1 MYHIVICD
9 DEPIFLTQISEMI
22 IDILASMGESC
33 EIRKYTSI
41 SELKNT
47 LQNTPKSCDILI
59 LDIMLGENNG
69 ISFAECLRDTEN
81 QIPGA
86 EQILQTAG
94 RSERHCS
101 GFRQDQRRDI
111 PMSSGFYPGSRSCA
125 DSLREPL

>member
-47 LQNTPKSCDILI
+47 LQNVSVTLKTKFPLSSFPAVRNLYSMHIL
-59 LDIMLGENNG
+59 LNL
-69 ISFAECLRDTEN
+69 
-81 QIPGA
+81 
-86 EQILQTAG
+86 
-94 RSERHCS
+94 
-101 GFRQDQRRDI
+101 
-111 PMSSGFYPGSRSCA
+111 
-125 DSLREPL
+125 

>member
-47 LQNTPKSCDILI
+47 LQNVSVTLKTKFPLSSFPAVGNLYSMHIL
-59 LDIMLGENNG
+59 LNL
-69 ISFAECLRDTEN
+69 
-81 QIPGA
+81 
-86 EQILQTAG
+86 
-94 RSERHCS
+94 
-101 GFRQDQRRDI
+101 
-111 PMSSGFYPGSRSCA
+111 
-125 DSLREPL
+125 

>member
-69 ISFAECLRDTEN
+69 ISFALKTQFPLSSFPAVRN
-81 QIPGA
+81 LYSMH
-86 EQILQTAG
+86 IL
-94 RSERHCS
+94 
-101 GFRQDQRRDI
+101 
-111 PMSSGFYPGSRSCA
+111 
-125 DSLREPL
+125 LNL

>member
-47 LQNTPKSCDILI
+47 LQNMHRI
-59 LDIMLGENNG
+59 
-69 ISFAECLRDTEN
+69 
-81 QIPGA
+81 QIP
-86 EQILQTAG
+86 
-94 RSERHCS
+94 
-101 GFRQDQRRDI
+101 
-111 PMSSGFYPGSRSCA
+111 
-125 DSLREPL
+125 

>member
-47 LQNTPKSCDILI
+47 NFRLI
-59 LDIMLGENNG
+59 TFLIYNSKKADKLSMY
-69 ISFAECLRDTEN
+69 FKTCLRN
-81 QIPGA
+81 
-86 EQILQTAG
+86 
-94 RSERHCS
+94 
-101 GFRQDQRRDI
+101 
-111 PMSSGFYPGSRSCA
+111 
-125 DSLREPL
+125 

>member
-47 LQNTPKSCDILI
+47 LQNTMGSALQNVSVTLKTKFPLSSFPAVRNLYSMHIL
-59 LDIMLGENNG
+59 LNL
-69 ISFAECLRDTEN
+69 
-81 QIPGA
+81 
-86 EQILQTAG
+86 
-94 RSERHCS
+94 
-101 GFRQDQRRDI
+101 
-111 PMSSGFYPGSRSCA
+111 
-125 DSLREPL
+125 

>member
-59 LDIMLGENNG
+59 LDIMLVKTMGSALQNVSMTLENKFPLS
-69 ISFAECLRDTEN
+69 SFPAVRNLYSMH
-81 QIPGA
+81 
-86 EQILQTAG
+86 IL
-94 RSERHCS
+94 
-101 GFRQDQRRDI
+101 
-111 PMSSGFYPGSRSCA
+111 
-125 DSLREPL
+125 LNL

>member
-69 ISFAECLRDTEN
+69 ISFAECSVTLKTKFPLSSFPAVRN
-81 QIPGA
+81 LYSMH
-86 EQILQTAG
+86 IL
-94 RSERHCS
+94 
-101 GFRQDQRRDI
+101 
-111 PMSSGFYPGSRSCA
+111 
-125 DSLREPL
+125 LNL